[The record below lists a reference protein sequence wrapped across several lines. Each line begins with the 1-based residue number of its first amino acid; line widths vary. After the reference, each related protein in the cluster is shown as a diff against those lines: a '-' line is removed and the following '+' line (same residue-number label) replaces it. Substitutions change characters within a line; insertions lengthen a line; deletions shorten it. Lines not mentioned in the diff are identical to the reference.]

1 MTLEEILLSDNVVEE
16 IRNNMDF
23 LTNLIP
29 EIIPMIGFEHRNP
42 HHHLDV
48 WEHTLLALSLSEKD
62 YMIRLCLLLHD
73 IGKPYSYK
81 EGIVRHYYNH
91 PIVSAFISKSILVR
105 LGYDE
110 QFIDDAS
117 FLIRYHD
124 SFITKEEVEK
134 NYELALIHYKIQEC
148 DSLAHNPLELDRR
161 KEMLAKTKKL
171 FYKDK

>member
-1 MTLEEILLSDNVVEE
+1 MTLEELLLSDNVVEE
-16 IRNNMDF
+16 IRNNIDF

-29 EIIPMIGFEHRNP
+29 EIIPMIGFDHKNP

-62 YMIRLCLLLHD
+62 YIIRLSLLLHD

-91 PIVSAFISKSILVR
+91 PIVSANISKDILIR
-105 LGYDE
+105 LGYNKE
-110 QFIDDAS
+110 FINEIC

-124 SFITKEEVEK
+124 SLITKEEIEK
-134 NYELALIHYKIQEC
+134 NYDLALTHYKIQEC
-148 DSLAHNPLELDRR
+148 DMLAHNPLEINIR
-161 KEMLAKTKKL
+161 KEMLNKTKKL
-171 FYKDK
+171 FYEDK